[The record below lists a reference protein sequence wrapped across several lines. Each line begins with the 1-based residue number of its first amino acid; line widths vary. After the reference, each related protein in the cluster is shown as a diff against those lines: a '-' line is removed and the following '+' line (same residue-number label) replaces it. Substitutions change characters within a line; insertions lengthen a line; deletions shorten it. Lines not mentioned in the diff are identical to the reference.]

1 MHLYIMP
8 VVAVVLDTQEI
19 LQEPL
24 VMDRVKVDKVAVV
37 TVLLPV
43 THLTL
48 VLVALILEV
57 VQEVITVLVDL
68 ELSLSVIKFP
78 D

>member
-1 MHLYIMP
+1 MYIML

-24 VMDRVKVDKVAVV
+24 VMDRVKVEKVAVV
-37 TVLLPV
+37 TALSQV

-48 VLVALILEV
+48 VLVLLTPEV

-68 ELSLSVIKFP
+68 ELLLSDIKSRH
-78 D
+78 

>member
-1 MHLYIMP
+1 
-8 VVAVVLDTQEI
+8 
-19 LQEPL
+19 
-24 VMDRVKVDKVAVV
+24 
-37 TVLLPV
+37 
-43 THLTL
+43 